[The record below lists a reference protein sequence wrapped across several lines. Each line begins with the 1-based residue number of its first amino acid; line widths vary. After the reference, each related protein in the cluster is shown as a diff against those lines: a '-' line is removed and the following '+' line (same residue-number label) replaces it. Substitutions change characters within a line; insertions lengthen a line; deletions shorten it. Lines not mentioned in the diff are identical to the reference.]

1 MESYMVAVER
11 IDEYSKME
19 VEGASS
25 ADERKPPD
33 SWPNMGCLTFD
44 DVWMRYRYA
53 SHGLGSCSFFVGIRV
68 VVCHA
73 TVYIRMHM
81 SV

>member
-1 MESYMVAVER
+1 MNLISHFHIFRTFTQMESYMVAVER
-11 IDEYSKME
+11 INEYSKME

-25 ADERKPPD
+25 ADERRPPD

-53 SHGLGSCSFFVGIRV
+53 WHLLASCFL
-68 VVCHA
+68 
-73 TVYIRMHM
+73 
-81 SV
+81 